1 MKKVLTLA
9 ESEEGSS
16 ILIIGEIKDLFPY
29 SIVSPMLLHCKCEN
43 FSKSLLLTIW
53 IKYFN

>member
-16 ILIIGEIKDLFPY
+16 ILIIGEIKDPFPY
-29 SIVSPMLLHCKCEN
+29 SIVLMLLHCKCEN